1 MKKYILDIFK
11 KPLTREEA
19 IKFFSKPIRKM
30 NLKERKLYLENERKY
45 LKFFKILFKIDRNMI
60 IKLTG
65 FSQYDKEELFNKEK
79 RKFKLQYN
87 KFLKHNMRYN
97 HIYTNNFKDLKL
109 FVKLSYRDVFTY
121 SGKYKI
127 LFTNQKI
134 YITSLS
140 DYCYMICFKEKYKR
154 KIKMILKRSKLY
166 LR

>member
-19 IKFFSKPIRKM
+19 IKFFSKPIKKM

-97 HIYTNNFKDLKL
+97 HIYTNNFKSLKL